1 MSDMVLLAA
10 KHEVAR
16 SPEPELT
23 RGEVA
28 VGSETTTLSTPPY
41 KDYLGAEM
49 VMARTHTNRGYGPN
63 VRTS

>member
-1 MSDMVLLAA
+1 MKWIQRTMSDSHELVLRLVLSHVMMSDTVLLAA

-28 VGSETTTLSTPPY
+28 V
-41 KDYLGAEM
+41 
-49 VMARTHTNRGYGPN
+49 R
-63 VRTS
+63 